1 MNEKSNGP
9 CRQTVFAALSGQTV
23 PRHLRVT
30 FCAALLTGL
39 LTHLYMLVNKLPNHD
54 DIGHLFGCSY
64 GAESGRWLLPL
75 VLNASGAFSTPWLNG
90 LLAVCWLAAAACFT
104 VELFR
109 IRRTAFCVLAAAM
122 MVTFPSVT
130 ATMTYMFTADGY
142 FFALALAC
150 AAAYCAVRFRY
161 GAAFAVPLL
170 VASMA
175 IYQSYFAFAAALCVG
190 ALILEALDGEP
201 PKKLL
206 LRCLKLFLTLLGGM
220 LCYLLSVRISAHWV
234 ELTGY
239 KGIRELGHVSMR
251 SLPGL
256 IAASYDRYIDF
267 FVRTG
272 MPFHST
278 LLRAAY
284 PVCAAGSVCLLIQS
298 GLCRRLRP
306 GSWWLL
312 AGLIAAFPLA
322 ANVITVMA
330 PGQTPHLLMIYGI
343 CLLPVFSLAAA
354 EIRPEVK
361 KQRPASAALSRIC
374 AGLAALTVA
383 FGSFSYAVAANQAY
397 LKLDIASKE
406 LVSVSA
412 RLLSA
417 VEQAEGAYGGIQV
430 VFAGHPSSMLYGD
443 PAPELSAFKML
454 GVLSVQDYLDAYS
467 YPAYLKAYH
476 AFTGEIHTIESE
488 KTKKLMQRT
497 DVQAMPAYPGDGSV
511 RVIGDCVVVKFR
523 W

>member
-1 MNEKSNGP
+1 MNEKSNGL
-9 CRQTVFAALSGQTV
+9 CAQKVLSGLSGQNV

-30 FCAALLTGL
+30 FFAALLTGL

-75 VLNASGAFSTPWLNG
+75 VLNVSGAFSTPWLNG

-109 IRRTAFCVLAAAM
+109 IRRTAFCILAAAM

-161 GAAFAVPLL
+161 GAVCAIPLL

-175 IYQSYFAFAAALCVG
+175 IYQSYFAVAAALCVG
-190 ALILEALDGEP
+190 ALMLEALDGEP
-201 PKKLL
+201 PKTLL

-239 KGIRELGHVSMR
+239 KGIRELGHVSLR

-256 IAASYDRYIDF
+256 IADAYDRYIDF

-272 MPFHST
+272 MPFHSA

-284 PVCAAGSVCLLIQS
+284 PVCAAGALCLLIQS
-298 GLCRRLRP
+298 GLRRRLRA
-306 GSWWLL
+306 GSWLLL
-312 AGLIAAFPLA
+312 AGLAAAFPLA
-322 ANVITVMA
+322 ANVVTVMA
-330 PGQTPHLLMIYGI
+330 PGQTPHLLMIYGM

-354 EIRPEVK
+354 EIPEITDW
-361 KQRPASAALSRIC
+361 RPASAVLSRMC
-374 AGLAALTVA
+374 AGVAALTVA

-397 LKLDIASKE
+397 LKLDIASRE
-406 LVSVSA
+406 LASVSA
-412 RLLSA
+412 RLLAA
-417 VEQAEGAYGGIQV
+417 VEQADGAYGGIQV

-443 PAPELSAFKML
+443 PAPELSAFEML

-488 KTKKLMQRT
+488 KTKKLMQRA
-497 DVQAMPAYPGDGSV
+497 DVQAMPAYPSDGSV
-511 RVIGDCVVVKFR
+511 RVIGDCVVVRFR